1 MPYHPGRQFG
11 TDRARRCCGRV
22 RQVEALGLSASAR
35 CRFRLMPGQRLPTAR
50 GGWWAV
56 EAVLIVETL
65 ASGLPDMARR
75 VLAEMV
81 ASPAIVAFRPRRATH
96 GGAIKSPLLSQR
108 DGMIACFAR
117 AERPPTTGFAVSPAT
132 QAKQWKSLY
141 SEPPLPVAFLA
152 NISTDRI
159 CPASASWCT

>member
-1 MPYHPGRQFG
+1 M
-11 TDRARRCCGRV
+11 
-22 RQVEALGLSASAR
+22 
-35 CRFRLMPGQRLPTAR
+35 
-50 GGWWAV
+50 

-117 AERPPTTGFAVSPAT
+117 AERPAKTGFAGFTGHPIFVTGGGVGVDGDRVLGVRLQTRCGPRRQNLAARSA
-132 QAKQWKSLY
+132 
-141 SEPPLPVAFLA
+141 VAVG
-152 NISTDRI
+152 DRVCRI
-159 CPASASWCT
+159 